1 MKLVLINIRHALFA
15 LHLFLIL
22 FVFLC
27 SGERLD
33 CDMRRDMSRD
43 IV

>member
-1 MKLVLINIRHALFA
+1 MNLVLANSRHVLFI
-15 LHLFLIL
+15 LHFFLIL

-33 CDMRRDMSRD
+33 CDMGRDMSRD
-43 IV
+43 IA